1 MADPAP
7 RYALYYAPP
16 ADSAWWARGSA
27 WLGRCAV
34 SGGTLPQPVIDDVD
48 AATFATLTAHPRR
61 YGLHATLKPPFRLA
75 EGCRLD
81 DLLAA
86 ADRYARTQTAFT
98 IPSLRAERL
107 PDFLAL
113 TPIQPDKNIDAIAAA
128 CVTRFDGYRA
138 PLNPEELA
146 HRKRAPLDAVELTL
160 LDRWGYP
167 YVLERYRFHLS
178 LTGPLMAATP
188 ATISVLE
195 RAAQALAAALAGEPL
210 RFDAVCVFA
219 QAHGGADF
227 RLIHRAVFKA

>member
-16 ADSAWWARGSA
+16 VNSPWWTQGSA

-34 SGGTLPQPVIDDVD
+34 SGAALPQPPIDGVD
-48 AATFATLTAHPRR
+48 AATFAVLTAHPRR

-86 ADRYARTQTAFT
+86 ADRYARSQTAFT
-98 IPSLRAERL
+98 MPPLRAERL

-113 TPIQPDKNIDAIAAA
+113 TPAQPDARVDALAAK
-128 CVTRFDGYRA
+128 CVTLFDGYRA
-138 PLNPEELA
+138 PLNARELA
-146 HRKRAPLDAVELTL
+146 RRKRAPLDALELAL

-178 LTGPLMAATP
+178 LTGPLTAASP
-188 ATISVLE
+188 ATVAALE
-195 RAAQALAAALAGEPL
+195 RAAQALATALAGEPL
-210 RFDAVCVFA
+210 RVDALCVFA
-219 QAHGGADF
+219 QAHGDADF
-227 RLIHRAVFKA
+227 RLIHRAAFTS